1 MLLPSIYW
9 FSVQVCRLLE
19 DQLALVTLLSKMTQL
34 DTKYPSYDLSKPQE
48 LLSYFTQV
56 GRCLACDQE
65 ELNQESSFLH
75 SVDSSII
82 RLPSFRQRLR
92 KELESIH
99 EVMQSN
105 SSVHPLNAAQ
115 VVQQALK
122 SFQESME
129 HAVRDARTK
138 AQKEDAEVVLEGWRH
153 AKGRH
158 LGYPISM
165 LE

>member
-9 FSVQVCRLLE
+9 FSVQVYRLLE

-34 DTKYPSYDLSKPQE
+34 GTKYPSYDLSKPQE

-56 GRCLACDQE
+56 GKCLVCDQE
-65 ELNQESSFLH
+65 ELNQESSFLD

-82 RLPSFRQRLR
+82 RMPSFRQQLR

-105 SSVHPLNAAQ
+105 SSVHPLDAAQ
-115 VVQQALK
+115 VIQQALK
-122 SFQESME
+122 SFQESTE

-138 AQKEDAEVVLEGWRH
+138 AQKEDAEVVLEG
-153 AKGRH
+153 
-158 LGYPISM
+158 
-165 LE
+165 